1 MNKDK
6 HIGIIGLGHM
16 GQGLAINIINK
27 GHRISVFNRHIDGL
41 EENVAVDFITKGN
54 YQESIDGYDKL
65 KLFVESISCPR
76 IIILLVSAGK
86 AVDDLI
92 DQLSPY
98 LDPGDLLIDAGNSY
112 FKHTNRRLKNLEKK
126 QIDYLGI
133 GVSGGPEGAINGP
146 SVMVG
151 GNGYEKAQDL
161 LCSISAVSSLGK
173 PCCNFIGP
181 GGAGHYVKMVHN
193 GLEYAEMQLIAEIYQ
208 LFRYYC
214 SLAPKDI
221 ADIFHYWQKSE
232 LSSYLLHI
240 TKDILL
246 MEDNGN
252 AYVDKI
258 LDKAGQ
264 KGTGSWVVSS
274 AIEIEIPSNTMSEA
288 LMARYLSGMKNKRIE
303 AEKKY
308 NPQRKIFS
316 RNIDEFIRTLQNAY
330 KAARIINHAICFD
343 ILNKA
348 KSQYSWQANLLEIA
362 DLWTKGCIVQST
374 LMENLVNTLSN
385 DNHLLLDDNIV
396 MQLKTLSTDLT
407 KLVGDSLDAG
417 YPIPLFSS
425 CLNYFL
431 SFTQANSVSNL
442 IQAQRNH
449 FGNHTL
455 EFNQ

>member
-1 MNKDK
+1 MPYVNYRW
-6 HIGIIGLGHM
+6 LGGM
-16 GQGLAINIINK
+16 LTNYKTIRN
-27 GHRISVFNRHIDGL
+27 SV
-41 EENVAVDFITKGN
+41 K
-54 YQESIDGYDKL
+54 
-65 KLFVESISCPR
+65 
-76 IIILLVSAGK
+76 
-86 AVDDLI
+86 
-92 DQLSPY
+92 
-98 LDPGDLLIDAGNSY
+98 
-112 FKHTNRRLKNLEKK
+112 RLKNLEKK

-252 AYVDKI
+252 SYVDKI

-264 KGTGSWVVSS
+264 KG
-274 AIEIEIPSNTMSEA
+274 
-288 LMARYLSGMKNKRIE
+288 R
-303 AEKKY
+303 
-308 NPQRKIFS
+308 
-316 RNIDEFIRTLQNAY
+316 D
-330 KAARIINHAICFD
+330 
-343 ILNKA
+343 
-348 KSQYSWQANLLEIA
+348 
-362 DLWTKGCIVQST
+362 
-374 LMENLVNTLSN
+374 
-385 DNHLLLDDNIV
+385 
-396 MQLKTLSTDLT
+396 
-407 KLVGDSLDAG
+407 
-417 YPIPLFSS
+417 
-425 CLNYFL
+425 
-431 SFTQANSVSNL
+431 
-442 IQAQRNH
+442 
-449 FGNHTL
+449 
-455 EFNQ
+455 